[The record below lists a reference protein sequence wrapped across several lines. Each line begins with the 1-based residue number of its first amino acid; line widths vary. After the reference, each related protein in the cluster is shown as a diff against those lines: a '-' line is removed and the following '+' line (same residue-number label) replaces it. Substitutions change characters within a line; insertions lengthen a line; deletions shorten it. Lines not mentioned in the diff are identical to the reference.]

1 MISKRL
7 VARTLAV
14 PMVVAAMVA
23 KLESAVAVV
32 VVTDVVVNQII
43 AAENDALIFKRYF
56 IYNLY

>member
-14 PMVVAAMVA
+14 LMVVAAMVA

-32 VVTDVVVNQII
+32 VVTDVVVI
-43 AAENDALIFKRYF
+43 
-56 IYNLY
+56 